1 MDQQQK
7 RLPLTEAQAG
17 IWFAQQLDQGN
28 PLYNTAEYVAIEGA
42 IDPRYFEQAVRL
54 VLKEAEALHATFNQT
69 GEESYQVIALSDPI
83 TFHFKDLSQKKDPQ
97 SIALQ
102 WMEVDIAEPINL
114 MSDALFTQVLF
125 KIADNRYW
133 WYQKIHHIAI
143 DGYGFSLLSQKV
155 ASVYTQ
161 LIQGNKIDNTF
172 TSFMKMIEADLHYKE
187 SEKKEHDRAFWNN
200 HFKGFSEV
208 ATLAS
213 SHGKR
218 ATKLV
223 RANACLT
230 KTDVED
236 LKKTEK
242 NLQANSYELVIAA
255 TALYLYKMTGNEEII
270 IGLPVMNRLE
280 PAAINTPCMAMNIV
294 PFRVFVTHTMTLTQ
308 LITAIKEEFI
318 RIKPHHKYRHE
329 QLRRD
334 LKRVTD
340 RQQLFGPQVNI
351 MPFHDTL
358 NFAKYK
364 GYIHPL
370 ATGPVDDLAI
380 NVRLGGDGMSV
391 DFEANAASYTVEQ
404 LQTHH
409 QRFLSLLQ
417 TLSQQVPTTLIA
429 SIDVLLRE
437 EKQLV
442 LTNGRNNTAQTV
454 KGDFIQRLEQQMAKS
469 PHQLALKCEERHLT
483 YQEMT
488 IRINRLARLLENK
501 GASTGDYVAV
511 ALPRTED
518 TVITMLAILKT
529 GAAYL
534 PLDMDYPVERLHYM
548 VENTRPICVVTTVE
562 EEKKLPLTSYMDVI
576 KLDESKTIEQLNQ
589 ENGPYTAK
597 AVTAAQPAY
606 VIYTSGSTG
615 KPKGVVIS
623 RHSLTNFLMAMDDKI
638 GLQTT
643 DNFLAVTTIAFD
655 ISALEMYL
663 PLISGARLVI
673 ANKHAVKDPS
683 QLSQLL
689 EEEQIT
695 IMQATPTLWHL
706 LVTYTHQSI
715 RGLNVLVG
723 GEALS
728 EKLCHQL
735 VNEQCAIINLYGPTE
750 TTIWSTLQPI
760 SRHVTGTPSIGRPIW
775 NTDVFVLN
783 DHLQPVPPGVP
794 GELYIAGDGLALGY
808 LNRPDLTFD
817 RFVANPYGRAGSRM
831 YRTGDLVSWQ
841 DDGSLHYIGRADFQL
856 KIRGFRIELGEIE
869 SAIQRQS
876 YIERAAVVG
885 LEDSQGDKRL
895 VAYVVPLVGDTF
907 DDVRLKHDISASLPN
922 YMVPSAVVPLES
934 FPLTPNGKIDRK
946 ALPLPEMESHKG
958 GHQPRTSQ
966 EKLLCKLFADVLS
979 ISHISID
986 DHFFDLGGHSL
997 HAVSVMSRIRDMFKV
1012 DLPIGAL
1019 FGAPTVAELTEV
1031 INQGTE
1037 DTIPAVKRV
1046 ERSHHLPLSFAQQRL
1061 WFLHYLEGPRPT
1073 YNIPAVIRLT
1083 GELDKECLQDAIHE
1097 VIDRHETLRTIFPND
1112 DGTARQQIL
1121 PKGHVRPKVRCT
1133 NVTETEL
1140 ARYIESAITYGFELC
1155 EEPPIRI
1162 HLFKTT
1168 EKDAVLLLLMHHIIV
1183 DGWSFTPLLQD
1194 ISHAYRELLSK
1205 GTVTW
1210 EELPLQYGD
1219 YVYWQHDVLGTHR
1232 SNSPFVARHMAYWKE
1247 QLIDLPGEL
1256 RLPVNFSRPAE
1267 SSFLGEVVPLNLS
1280 ADQHE
1285 QLIALAKTHHVSLF
1299 MLLQAAFA
1307 TLLSRLGAGYD
1318 IPIGTPVAGRQ
1329 DDVLEELVGLFV
1341 NTIVLRTDL
1350 SGNPTFTELLQR
1362 VRKTNLGAYE
1372 HQELPFEHLV
1382 EALNPSRSRARHPLF
1397 QVMFV
1402 FQNTPDP
1409 SLDLP
1414 GVSSDFDIKSV
1425 GSAKFDLTLELRET
1439 KTVDGSPAGLTGLFE
1454 YSADL
1459 FKRERVEAIAKRF
1472 TQLLVELVKDPTQP
1486 ISGYPILLP
1495 EEEATLKGIH
1505 AFEHVTQS
1513 LTIPQLFE
1521 KQANLTPDNI
1531 AVTVDGTVLTY
1542 DTLNRK
1548 ANQLARHLLKKGVG
1562 PDRIVAL
1569 ALPRS
1574 HDLIVAILAVLK
1586 AGATYL
1592 PLDPDYPKERLN
1604 YMVEDAKPMMV
1615 VTNEGLMSRLAHDEL
1630 KLDDKRI
1637 QESLVMESYE
1647 NLTND
1652 ERLAPLS
1659 SDHAAYIIYT
1669 SGSTGKPKGV
1679 VIPHKN
1685 VVRLF
1690 EATFHWFQFSDHDV
1704 WTMFHSYAFDFSVWE
1719 IWGALLHGGKL
1730 VIVPYGVS
1738 RAPAQFL
1745 RLLVEEKV
1753 TVLNQTPSAFYQL
1766 IHADTQ
1772 DKTSSKRLHLR
1783 YVIFGGEALEL
1794 RRLKTWYERHAEDE
1808 PKLINMYG
1816 ITETTVHVSYV
1827 ALTEQMALDGS
1838 ESVIGE
1844 PIPDLHVYLLDEC
1857 LQPVPDGV
1865 AGEMYIT
1872 GEGLARGYLGRPDLT
1887 SDRFVAD
1894 PFGKHGERM
1903 YRTGDVAKR
1912 DTDGTLLYIGRSD
1925 HQVKLRGF
1933 RIELGE
1939 IESVLEAHHSIA
1951 QAAVDVK
1958 ERHAGDKRL
1967 VAYIVPQE
1975 KLEPASIKQ
1984 YASEFLP
1991 DYMVP
1996 SVMMIMDKL
2005 PLTAN
2010 GKLDRK
2016 ALPAPDFSEQVI
2028 GTGPRTPQE
2037 ELLCELFADCLGI
2050 PEIGIDDHFFELGG
2064 HSLLAVKL
2072 MSRIRDTLGIELTIG
2087 DLFDAPSVAGLASK
2101 LEMGESTNALDVL
2114 VPLRATGTKP
2124 PLFCVHPA
2132 GGLSWCYAGLMKS
2145 LDAETP
2151 LYGIQAKGIS
2161 HGGQLPN
2168 TLEEMALDY
2177 IHHMK
2182 KIQPEGPYY
2191 LVGWSLGGNVIHA
2204 MAVELQRRGEEVD
2217 LVAMLDA
2224 YPSHFLPMMQK
2235 PSEEEALVALLA
2247 LGGYDPDNVG
2257 EGKLTMER
2265 TIEILRSDGSAL
2277 ASLDDETI
2285 RNLKLTYANS
2295 VKLLGEYKPKPFN
2308 GDVLFFKSTIIP
2320 EWFDPI
2326 DPNTWKPYVS
2336 GKLMKYD
2343 MACRHKDMCQPEPL
2357 AKIGRVISMKLHQ
2370 SKHTVHFT

>member
-1 MDQQQK
+1 MDHQQK

-17 IWFAQQLDQGN
+17 IWFAQQLDRKN
-28 PLYNTAEYVAIEGA
+28 PLYNTAEYVTIEGA
-42 IDPRYFEQAVRL
+42 IDPNYFEQAVRL
-54 VLKEAEALHATFNQT
+54 VIKEAEALHVSFNQT
-69 GEESYQVIALSDPI
+69 GEDIYQVIVPSDPI
-83 TFHFKDLSQKKDPQ
+83 AFRYKDVSEKEDPQ
-97 SIALQ
+97 SAALQ
-102 WMEVDIAEPINL
+102 WMEADIAEPINL
-114 MSDALFTQVLF
+114 MSDALFTQALF
-125 KIADNRYW
+125 KLADNRYF

-155 ASVYTQ
+155 ASIYSKLLRGET
-161 LIQGNKIDNTF
+161 IDHIF
-172 TSFMKMIEADLHYKE
+172 TSFTNMIEADCQYKQ
-187 SEKKEHDRAFWNN
+187 SEKKEHDRKFWQN
-200 HFKGFSEV
+200 HFKDLPEV

-213 SHGKR
+213 SNKNI

-223 RANACLT
+223 RANAYLT
-230 KTDVED
+230 KTDLDD
-236 LKKTEK
+236 LKKIEAT
-242 NLQANSYELVIAA
+242 LQTNSYELVIAV
-255 TALYLYKMTGNEEII
+255 TALYIHKITGHEEVI

-294 PFRVFVTHTMTLTQ
+294 PFRVPVTHTMTLKQ
-308 LITAIKEEFI
+308 LIAVTREEFL
-318 RIKPHHKYRHE
+318 RIKNHHKYRHE

-340 RQQLFGPQVNI
+340 SQRLFGPQVNI

-358 NFAKYK
+358 NFAGHK
-364 GYIHPL
+364 GHVHPL

-391 DFEANAASYTVEQ
+391 DFEANAASYTSEQ

-417 TLSQQVPTTLIA
+417 TFSQHTPDTRLITLE
-429 SIDVLLRE
+429 VLLRE

-442 LTNGRNNTAQTV
+442 LKNGGHNTTRLV
-454 KGDFIQRLEQQMAKS
+454 TGDVIEKFEEHVAKT
-469 PHQLALKCEERHLT
+469 PHQLALICEDRHLT
-483 YQEMT
+483 YEEMAN
-488 IRINRLARLLENK
+488 RINRLARLLENK
-501 GASTGDYVAV
+501 GAGAGNFVAV
-511 ALPRTED
+511 ALPRTEE

-534 PLDMDYPVERLHYM
+534 PLDMNYPAERLHYM
-548 VENTRPICVVTTVE
+548 VENTRPICAITTVE
-562 EEKKLPLTSYMDVI
+562 EEKKLPLTSEMKVI

-589 ENGPYTAK
+589 EHDSYTTK
-597 AVTAAQPAY
+597 PVAVKQPAY

-623 RHSLTNFLMAMDDKI
+623 RHSLTNFLMAMDDEI
-638 GLQTT
+638 GLETT
-643 DNFLAVTTIAFD
+643 DKLLAVTTIAFD

-663 PLISGARLVI
+663 PLVSGARLVI
-673 ANKHAVKDPS
+673 ANKQAVKEPS

-695 IMQATPTLWHL
+695 VMQATPTLWHL
-706 LVTYTHQSI
+706 LITYTPQSI

-735 VNEQCAIINLYGPTE
+735 LDEKCSITNLYGPTE
-750 TTIWSTLQPI
+750 TTIWSTI
-760 SRHVTGTPSIGRPIW
+760 MSMSSHVTGAPSIGKPIW

-794 GELYIAGDGLALGY
+794 GDLYIAGDGLALGY

-869 SAIQRQS
+869 SVIQRQS
-876 YIERAAVVG
+876 SIERAVVVG
-885 LEDSQGDKRL
+885 LEDGRGDKRL
-895 VAYVVPLVGDTF
+895 VAYVVPVSGEIF
-907 DDVRLKHDISASLPN
+907 DDMTLKHEISLSLPD
-922 YMVPSAVVPLES
+922 YMVPSAIVTLDE

-946 ALPLPEMESHKG
+946 ALPLPEVESHKG
-958 GHQPRTSQ
+958 GRKPRTPQ
-966 EKLLCKLFADVLS
+966 EELLCQLFADVLA

-1031 INQGTE
+1031 LNQGTT
-1037 DTIPAVKRV
+1037 DIMPAIKRV
-1046 ERSHHLPLSFAQQRL
+1046 ERSSDMPLSFAQQRL
-1061 WFLHYLEGPRPT
+1061 WFLHYMEGPTPT

-1083 GELDKECLQDAIHE
+1083 GEVDKECLQDAIHE

-1112 DGTARQQIL
+1112 DGTARQKIL

-1140 ARYIESAITYGFELC
+1140 SKHIESAITYSFELYK
-1155 EEPPIRI
+1155 EPSIRI

-1194 ISHAYRELLSK
+1194 ISHAYRELVSK

-1210 EELPLQYGD
+1210 RELPIQYGD
-1219 YVYWQHDVLGTHR
+1219 YVYWQHNVLETH
-1232 SNSPFVARHMAYWKE
+1232 NSDSPLVSRGMAYWKE
-1247 QLIDLPGEL
+1247 QLTDLPDEL
-1256 RLPVNFSRPAE
+1256 SLPVNFSRPAE
-1267 SSFLGEVVPLNLS
+1267 SSFLGGVVPVNVNDNL
-1280 ADQHE
+1280 HK
-1285 QLIALAKTHHVSLF
+1285 QLLALAKAHHVSLF

-1307 TLLSRLGAGYD
+1307 TLLTRLGAGHD

-1329 DDVLEELVGLFV
+1329 DDALEKLVGLFV

-1350 SGNPTFTELLQR
+1350 SGNPTFSELLQR
-1362 VRKTNLGAYE
+1362 VRKTNLAAYE
-1372 HQELPFEHLV
+1372 HQDLPFEHLV

-1439 KTVDGSPAGLTGLFE
+1439 KTIDGSPTGLTGLFE

-1472 TQLLVELVKDPTQP
+1472 TQLLVELGNDPTQP

-1505 AFEHVTQS
+1505 AFEHATQS

-1531 AVTVDGTVLTY
+1531 AVTVDGKALTY
-1542 DTLNRK
+1542 DALNRK
-1548 ANQLARHLLKKGVG
+1548 ANQLARYLVKKGVG
-1562 PDRIVAL
+1562 PGVIVAL
-1569 ALPRS
+1569 TLPRS

-1592 PLDPDYPKERLN
+1592 PLDPDYPKERLT

-1615 VTNEGLMSRLAHDEL
+1615 VTNEGLMSRLANDEL
-1630 KLDDKRI
+1630 TLDDKRI
-1637 QESLVMESYE
+1637 QESWVMESYE

-1652 ERLAPLS
+1652 ERMTPLVS
-1659 SDHAAYIIYT
+1659 AHAAYIIYT

-1690 EATFHWFQFSDHDV
+1690 EATSHWYQFSKDDV

-1730 VIVPYGVS
+1730 VIVPYEVS
-1738 RAPAQFL
+1738 RAPDQFL
-1745 RLLVEEKV
+1745 QLLAEEKV

-1766 IHADTQ
+1766 NYADEQ
-1772 DKTSSKRLHLR
+1772 DKTSSDRLHLR
-1783 YVIFGGEALEL
+1783 YVVFGGEALDL
-1794 RRLKTWYERHAEDE
+1794 RRLQSWYERHDEDE

-1827 ALTEQMALDGS
+1827 ALTEQMILEDRG
-1838 ESVIGE
+1838 SVIGE
-1844 PIPDLHVYLLDEC
+1844 SIPDLHVYVLDDY

-1865 AGEMYIT
+1865 AGEMYVS
-1872 GEGLARGYLGRPDLT
+1872 GAGLARGYLGRPDLT
-1887 SDRFVAD
+1887 SDRFVAN
-1894 PFGKHGERM
+1894 PFSKHGERM
-1903 YRTGDVAKR
+1903 YRTGDLAKR

-1925 HQVKLRGF
+1925 QQVKLRGF
-1933 RIELGE
+1933 RIELEE
-1939 IESVLEAHHSIA
+1939 IESVLEAHHDII

-1958 ERHAGDKRL
+1958 ERQVGDKRL
-1967 VAYIVPQE
+1967 VAYIVTQE
-1975 KLEPASIKQ
+1975 QLEQANIKQ
-1984 YASEFLP
+1984 YVSGFLP
-1991 DYMVP
+1991 DHMVP
-1996 SVMMIMDKL
+1996 SLIMMVDKL

-2037 ELLCELFADCLGI
+2037 ELLCDLFADCLGI

-2087 DLFDAPSVAGLASK
+2087 DLFEAPSVAGLASK

-2161 HGGQLPN
+2161 NGGQLPH

-2235 PSEEEALVALLA
+2235 PSEEEALIALLA

-2257 EGKLTMER
+2257 EGELTMER

-2285 RNLKLTYANS
+2285 KNLKLTYANS
-2295 VKLLGEYKPKPFN
+2295 VKLLGECKPKPFN

-2320 EWFDPI
+2320 DWFDPI
-2326 DPNTWKPYVS
+2326 DPDTWKPYVS

-2357 AKIGRVISMKLHQ
+2357 AKIGRVISKKLRQ
-2370 SKHTVHFT
+2370 SKHTVHLT